1 MVAMTRSKM
10 MHKNRF
16 FDTFNIPRQGPLYT
30 SESKFDFESF
40 NRDYKTL
47 CRIGPVSLG
56 ERVSFM
62 SIITPLMTEHQT
74 LARTDDSIED
84 KIVLLAIFHVA
95 YSPMGSKIRH
105 ANMALYYATQKK
117 LLGVFELDHK
127 YRHITPYM
135 PHVED
140 LSMVHLSVD
149 DQTVA

>member
-16 FDTFNIPRQGPLYT
+16 FDPFNIPRQGPLYN
-30 SESKFDFESF
+30 SDSKFDFESF
-40 NRDYKTL
+40 NRNYKTL

-56 ERVSFM
+56 ERVSFI

-105 ANMALYYATQKK
+105 ANMDLYYATKEK
-117 LLGVFELDHK
+117 LLGIFELEHK
-127 YRHITPYM
+127 YRYIIPYM
-135 PHVED
+135 PRVED
-140 LSMVHLSVD
+140 LSMDNQSV
-149 DQTVA
+149 A